1 LRAGLGA
8 SLRGIKLP
16 GTAQWAARLGM
27 QAEGQRVIAGGGIAA
42 GLLPPSATEIL
53 IWNSELA

>member
-1 LRAGLGA
+1 
-8 SLRGIKLP
+8 
-16 GTAQWAARLGM
+16 M